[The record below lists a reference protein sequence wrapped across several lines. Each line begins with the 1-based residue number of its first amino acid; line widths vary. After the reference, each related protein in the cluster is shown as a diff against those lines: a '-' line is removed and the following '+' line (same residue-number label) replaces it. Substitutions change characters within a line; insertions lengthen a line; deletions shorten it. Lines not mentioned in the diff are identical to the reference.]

1 MNQKPQVVSVT
12 SQSCIV
18 VKIHS
23 IVDSVIYE
31 TTEVW
36 ADAKKIAS
44 GTISVGMTGETGP
57 VGCCG
62 TVGDVGACSP
72 SCELKKGSV

>member
-1 MNQKPQVVSVT
+1 M
-12 SQSCIV
+12 
-18 VKIHS
+18 
-23 IVDSVIYE
+23 YE

-44 GTISVGMTGETGP
+44 GTISVGMTG
-57 VGCCG
+57 CCG
-62 TVGDVGACSP
+62 TRGDVGACSP